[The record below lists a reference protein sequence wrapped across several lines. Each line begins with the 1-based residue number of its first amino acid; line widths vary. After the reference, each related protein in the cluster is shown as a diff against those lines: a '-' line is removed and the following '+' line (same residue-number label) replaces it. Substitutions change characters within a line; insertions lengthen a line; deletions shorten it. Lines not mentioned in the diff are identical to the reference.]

1 MLAGYRVDL
10 GYGLPGTAWNTQETW
25 ELATV
30 NEEPVRSI
38 IRRFVHDDDD
48 NDYDDTSSENT
59 NVSSLHGL
67 IWDACNGPNCIPS
80 GATERHPIMDLF
92 VIENDLVSIS
102 PEARLVILCALG
114 CLGFLYLLRLVPVK
128 LKSGRMNKAEEAAS
142 DNDEEEVDGYNKGSH
157 ENVINNN
164 MDIKSANNEKNE
176 VMWDTI
182 VLKDISVKVEKTDK
196 AILNNLSFK
205 IVPGTITGL
214 FGPSGAGKTTLFNLL
229 CGQLPSGMK
238 GFKHNSEF
246 EFLGIRTSYL
256 RQFGNSSFQ
265 NIELDKYLRITAR
278 LYGVSE
284 TELANAISFLNR
296 TFANSVEKRADFGGI
311 RIKQLSGGQQRIV
324 AIIATLFTKPKLL
337 LLDEPLSGLDSVSSI
352 HVLRLLREL
361 VAEISCSIILSIHQ
375 PSDAILEQTDNLI
388 VLKGGALVLNES
400 FKDITKR
407 GKGPAE
413 LIHDLLENEKQQ
425 QRGVDKKSFLL
436 SLRTRASLASSSA
449 QSNWSSNRWSASG
462 RQLAFRTQSNWE
474 PNRRSTSERQ
484 SVASRPPD
492 RRPGSSKTSFDFWQI
507 QPLMRR
513 MHLEAGFQISLIL
526 EGPICFLLASIL
538 FQFDDGGFQVLFV
551 SSVFFCVAPALVYQP
566 LLFDACAMYQ
576 AHSLELED
584 GRISP
589 TAFFLASF
597 FIMFSMPIITLA
609 VSIAIGYAVLGWD
622 FDTYVDQFLF
632 SALFLMV
639 SLQSGRCLLIY
650 VNGNIPTCNQV
661 YTLLAAFNGLMSGAV
676 ISPNKLPMYLRWIFY
691 VSTGFWSVSG
701 ISLVH
706 FENGTLFDASVP
718 CSSLV
723 SCILQ
728 DGAFLGRVFGFTPI
742 STSRLAYQVLMGCV
756 VAFFVLEYAMM
767 YRKHGAKRRLD

>member
-1 MLAGYRVDL
+1 M
-10 GYGLPGTAWNTQETW
+10 TQEAW

-38 IRRFVHDDDD
+38 IQRFVHDDDD

-128 LKSGRMNKAEEAAS
+128 FKSGRVNKAEEVAS
-142 DNDEEEVDGYNKGSH
+142 DNDEEVHGYNEGIH

-176 VMWDTI
+176 TMWDTI

-196 AILNNLSFK
+196 TILNNLSFK

-265 NIELDKYLRITAR
+265 NIELHKYLRITAR

-284 TELANAISFLNR
+284 KELANAISFLNR

-311 RIKQLSGGQQRIV
+311 RINQLSGGQQRIV

-400 FKDITKR
+400 FEDITKR
-407 GKGPAE
+407 GQGPAE
-413 LIHDLLENEKQQ
+413 LIHDLLENEKKQ
-425 QRGVDKKSFLL
+425 QRRRSFLL
-436 SLRTRASLASSSA
+436 SLRRRTSL
-449 QSNWSSNRWSASG
+449 G
-462 RQLAFRTQSNWE
+462 I
-474 PNRRSTSERQ
+474 TSELQ
-484 SVASRPPD
+484 PVASRPPD

-513 MHLEAGFQISLIL
+513 MHLEAGFQISLII
-526 EGPICFLLASIL
+526 EGPICYLLASLL
-538 FQFDDGGFQVLFV
+538 FQFGDGGFQVLFV
-551 SSVFFCVAPALVYQP
+551 SSVFFCVAPALVYLP
-566 LLFDACAMYQ
+566 LLFDACAMYE
-576 AHSLELED
+576 AHLLELED

-597 FIMFSMPIITLA
+597 LIMFSMPIIALA

-622 FDTYVDQFLF
+622 FDTYIDQYLF

-650 VNGNIPTCNQV
+650 VDGDIPTCNQV
-661 YTLLAAFNGLMSGAV
+661 YTMVVAFNGLMSGAF

-706 FENGTLFDASVP
+706 FEDGTLFDASVP

-723 SCILQ
+723 SCLLQ

-742 STSRLAYQVLMGCV
+742 STPRLAYQVLLGCL
-756 VAFFVLEYAMM
+756 VAYFVLEYAMM